1 MCTTFCHTEKGM
13 KEKGLKKAD
22 LQCLTTSLA
31 IIGTCAQDNN
41 TRSLRVQSSDGR
53 RLCHALIT
61 RVAEWCAMS
70 ADWINL
76 HYEALINFSPSTRV
90 TVSSTWQRVT
100 EGFSYHMPM
109 TMSLLHASRQR
120 GIIVT
125 PHRAGVPCV
134 RDATRRQTLGPL
146 RAPSSPLFIALG
158 SKVDRLARR
167 RRVSTVVRSRGVKHS
182 FIYGLYT
189 LCQHPYKVRQE
200 VRHRKGCLG
209 VSCELHMPP
218 HLRWTPLQW
227 GWGHGSRHHTPAGR
241 KSQGVRQ
248 HVVEGE
254 EEGQRGKKGACKTYG
269 EHDVDMMLFRRE
281 NLLAEQCYYR

>member
-100 EGFSYHMPM
+100 ESFSYHTLT
-109 TMSLLHASRQR
+109 TMSLLHMSQQR
-120 GIIVT
+120 GIIMISQ
-125 PHRAGVPCV
+125 RAGVLCV
-134 RDATRRQTLGPL
+134 RDITLRQTSDSLWAL
-146 RAPSSPLFIALG
+146 SSSLFVAL
-158 SKVDRLARR
+158 SLKINRLACWRQ
-167 RRVSTVVRSRGVKHS
+167 VFIIVCSHKIKHL

-189 LCQHPYKVRQE
+189 LCQHSYKVWQK
-200 VRHRKGCLG
+200 VQHCKGCLDM
-209 VSCELHMPP
+209 SYELHMLSY
-218 HLRWTPLQW
+218 LR
-227 GWGHGSRHHTPAGR
+227 
-241 KSQGVRQ
+241 
-248 HVVEGE
+248 
-254 EEGQRGKKGACKTYG
+254 
-269 EHDVDMMLFRRE
+269 
-281 NLLAEQCYYR
+281 